1 MTIYR
6 DRRLLIPFRSALLP
20 QIFTDTL
27 VIGTGVAGL
36 RAAIEAARHGDV
48 IVLAKEA
55 VDHSNTSWAQGGI
68 AAVLAHGDTV
78 DSHLRDTLD
87 AGAGLCDEAAVRT
100 LFSAHGTVESVALIT
115 DRDTGQPR
123 GFGFVEMS
131 NADAARAIQ
140 VLNGHQMD
148 GRALKVNEAQPK
160 TKGDRPHR
168 AW

>member
-1 MTIYR
+1 MSKIYVGN
-6 DRRLLIPFRSALLP
+6 LPFTA
-20 QIFTDTL
+20 
-27 VIGTGVAGL
+27 
-36 RAAIEAARHGDV
+36 
-48 IVLAKEA
+48 
-55 VDHSNTSWAQGGI
+55 
-68 AAVLAHGDTV
+68 
-78 DSHLRDTLD
+78 
-87 AGAGLCDEAAVRT
+87 DEAAVRS
-100 LFSAHGTVESVALIT
+100 LFATHGTVESVALIT

-160 TKGDRPHR
+160 SKGDRPRR